1 MLQSRATKVGHS
13 GQLWMR
19 SNGMFAPRTPQA
31 IDIQRNLESRGES
44 VVTPIVGTAR
54 AASLSRMVDH
64 SAHAARLRKMAE
76 KCRRLAANMTD
87 ECSIAELR
95 QMAVEYEAKANRID
109 RRHPESNPQ
118 PPIQL

>member
-1 MLQSRATKVGHS
+1 
-13 GQLWMR
+13 
-19 SNGMFAPRTPQA
+19 
-31 IDIQRNLESRGES
+31 
-44 VVTPIVGTAR
+44 
-54 AASLSRMVDH
+54 MVDH